1 MWCMKCNK
9 DLSECTCPDLEER
22 LDRAVVGGGF
32 VYKYCK
38 KCGKHYARCKCEKP
52 EWEIRDQPKG
62 TGN

>member
-9 DLSECTCPDLEER
+9 HLSECTCLDLEER
-22 LDRAVVGGGF
+22 LDRAVVAGAF

-62 TGN
+62 TDN